1 MQLAA
6 AKLAGMLPEPVFG
19 PRRRGYLS
27 FVSALLLAVAS
38 FSRSFQKYVM
48 RVTPLAAGLVA
59 GAALLA
65 GACTSLK
72 PTTFNAVPDTGP
84 RTATV
89 AFYNLE
95 NLFDTQ
101 DDPAINDQDFLP
113 TSALKWDDA
122 RYRTKLTQMASVI
135 EQLGSPNGPDVLGVS
150 EVENRKVL
158 QDLVAQPALASRK
171 YQVIHFDSPDPRGID
186 VALIYK
192 PDRFQ
197 PTSQRAVPLPLPD
210 TTMGTRDVLLVS
222 GKLNGESITFMVNH
236 WPSRR
241 SGSVSV
247 RRRYAAADLVRGLVD
262 AELQVNPQ
270 ARILLMGDFNDYPT
284 DSSITQ
290 HLRASYDAKNLP
302 NGQLFNAL
310 YDAHQRGEGTHF
322 YRQKGTVLDQ
332 MMLSPGLMGNDGL
345 HFIGTGNIYK
355 PARLLSTE
363 EKYRGEPLRTYGGK
377 KYLGGF
383 SDHLPVYLT
392 LTK

>member
-1 MQLAA
+1 
-6 AKLAGMLPEPVFG
+6 
-19 PRRRGYLS
+19 
-27 FVSALLLAVAS
+27 
-38 FSRSFQKYVM
+38 M
-48 RVTPLAAGLVA
+48 RVTPLAAGFTTA
-59 GAALLA
+59 AALLA
-65 GACTSLK
+65 TVACTSIK
-72 PTTFNAVPDTGP
+72 PSTFSNPTDIGP
-84 RTATV
+84 RSATV

-113 TSALKWDDA
+113 TSDQKWDDA
-122 RYRTKLTQMASVI
+122 RYRTKLTNMASVI

-158 QDLVAQPALASRK
+158 VELLAQPALAGRNYK
-171 YQVIHFDSPDPRGID
+171 FIHFDSPDPRGID

-192 PDRFQ
+192 PDRFE
-197 PTSQRAVPLPLPD
+197 PTAQRAVPLTLPD
-210 TTMGTRDVLLVS
+210 TVMGTRDVLFVQ
-222 GKLNGESITFMVNH
+222 GKLNGEPITFIVNH

-241 SGSVSV
+241 SGTASV
-247 RRRYAAADLVRGLVD
+247 RRRYAAADMVRGLVD
-262 AELQVNPQ
+262 KELQADPQ
-270 ARILLMGDFNDYPT
+270 ARVLLMGDFNDYPT

-322 YRQKGTVLDQ
+322 YQRKGTVLDQ
-332 MMLSPGLMGNDGL
+332 MILSPGLMGNTGL

-355 PARLLSTE
+355 PARLMSTDE
-363 EKYRGEPLRTYGGK
+363 RYAGEPLRTYVGK